1 MVNGREVVIP
11 NTFQYTDSNPQ
22 GIFQLFI
29 APIKGFTEAALIIGF
44 ILIVGGAFNVLQ
56 KTDAINAFINKL
68 ARAYDKSKLLRSLFV
83 PVLLT
88 LFSIAVQ
95 RLE

>member
-1 MVNGREVVIP
+1 MTWIIPGGKYEKGMVNGREVVIP

-56 KTDAINAFINKL
+56 KTKKKNQIAHYLPISLKKQKNL
-68 ARAYDKSKLLRSLFV
+68 AKGH
-83 PVLLT
+83 
-88 LFSIAVQ
+88 
-95 RLE
+95 